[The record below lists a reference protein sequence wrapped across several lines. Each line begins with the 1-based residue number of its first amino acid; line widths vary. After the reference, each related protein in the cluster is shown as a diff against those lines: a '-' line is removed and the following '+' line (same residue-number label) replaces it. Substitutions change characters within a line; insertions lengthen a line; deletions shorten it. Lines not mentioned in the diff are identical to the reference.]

1 MPDAS
6 PPDASRH
13 RPVPATWGEA
23 FAALPLEAPASPA
36 WPRVA
41 AALPATRRI
50 RASRFAVVGL
60 ATAAALAVV
69 ALVPRVFDPG
79 LPIADPVERVAA
91 VEVPADVT
99 RDPAT
104 TTSRTATVAP
114 AIEPE
119 PRPGASSTSGK
130 PETSTPVERVA
141 AVEPGP
147 APEPATEPA
156 LEPAPDLMP
165 ARITDREP
173 ATRAIAIADMPSP
186 TTTPSDDTLQRLQA
200 ESAQLEGLLAL
211 TRDDAVSSGAVA
223 AVASELAGQVALVDA
238 ALAQPSLPPAQRIAL
253 WQDRVDALRQ
263 LAGFETTQRLL
274 ASRGERQDSLL
285 VSVD

>member
-6 PPDASRH
+6 PPDASPRDAGQH
-13 RPVPATWGEA
+13 RSAPATWGEA
-23 FAALPLEAPASPA
+23 FAALPLDAPAAPA

-41 AALPATRRI
+41 AALPAARRN
-50 RASRFAVVGL
+50 RASRIAAIAL
-60 ATAAALAVV
+60 ATAAALAVI
-69 ALVPRVFDPG
+69 ALVPRLFVASP
-79 LPIADPVERVAA
+79 APVERVATVDAHADAAGDA
-91 VEVPADVT
+91 V
-99 RDPAT
+99 T
-104 TTSRTATVAP
+104 TTRRAATIAP

-119 PRPGASSTSGK
+119 PRPVASSA
-130 PETSTPVERVA
+130 PHQLQASTPVERVA
-141 AVEPGP
+141 AV
-147 APEPATEPA
+147 ATEPA
-156 LEPAPDLMP
+156 SEPARDLAPDLAP
-165 ARITDREP
+165 TPIADHAP
-173 ATRAIAIADMPSP
+173 ATRATASADVPAP
-186 TTTPSDDTLQRLQA
+186 AATPRDATLQRLQA

-238 ALAQPSLPPAQRIAL
+238 ALAQPSLPPTQRVAL